1 MTRPP
6 NPQWASRIGEL
17 ATPCYV
23 LDTALLDANLRILSD
38 VQCRTGC
45 KILLALKGFA
55 MWSVFDRVDRQL
67 SGAAASSLHEAR
79 LAREFFSGE
88 VHLCAPA
95 YREDEFDELLPLV
108 DHVVFNSFGQWER
121 FRQRVANSARPIHC
135 GLRLNPRHSEVTPAI
150 YDPCSPGSR
159 LGITP
164 ENFRGRGLDG
174 ISGLHFHTLCELNS
188 DALERTLAAV
198 ENGFEE
204 ALRRVQWVNFGGGHH
219 ITRPD
224 YDVERLCRLITDF
237 RKRYAVAVYLEPGE
251 AIALNTGF
259 LIASV
264 LDLVRNDLEVAIL
277 DTSAAAH
284 MPDVLE
290 MPYRPQITGGDQAGR
305 KAHTYRLA
313 GPTCLAGDVIG
324 DYSFDRPLGVGDRLV
339 FHDMAHY
346 TMVKNTMFNGINLPD
361 IVIWD
366 ADTGRF
372 GVQRRF
378 AYEDYKSRL
387 S

>member
-1 MTRPP
+1 VTVPV
-6 NPQWASRIGEL
+6 WFAHIGEL
-17 ATPCYV
+17 TTPCYV
-23 LDTALLDANLRILSD
+23 IDAGLLEGNLRILAD
-38 VQCRTGC
+38 VQGRTGC

-55 MWSVFDRVDRQL
+55 MWSVFERVNRVL

-95 YREDEFDELLPLV
+95 YREDEFAHYLPLV
-108 DHVVFNSFGQWER
+108 DHIVFNSFTQWER
-121 FRQRVANSARPIHC
+121 FRHRVEESPRPIRC
-135 GLRLNPRHSEVTPAI
+135 GLRLNPEHSEVATPI

-159 LGITP
+159 LGITRR
-164 ENFRGRGLDG
+164 NFDGRSLDG

-188 DALERTLAAV
+188 DALERTLQAV
-198 ENGFEE
+198 EDGFGE
-204 ALRRVQWVNFGGGHH
+204 ALRQVQWVNFGGGHH

-224 YDVERLCRLITDF
+224 YDVERLCRLIVDF
-237 RKRYAVAVYLEPGE
+237 RERYPVTVYLEPGE

-259 LIASV
+259 LVCSV
-264 LDLVRNDLEVAIL
+264 LDIVRNNMAVAIL
-277 DTSAAAH
+277 DTSASAH

-290 MPYRPQITGGDQAGR
+290 MPYRPVITGADLPGR

-324 DYSFDRPLGVGDRLV
+324 GYSFDRPLKAGDRLV
-339 FHDMAHY
+339 LHDMAHY

-361 IVIWD
+361 IVIYD
-366 ADTGRF
+366 PAAERF
-372 GVQRRF
+372 SVQRRF
-378 AYEDYKSRL
+378 AYEDYKTRL